1 MQRKQFSNEL
11 RKSNPELISKFL
23 SDEFLDNNLIHLLRT
38 YARRNSSNFDYLASQ
53 FAEILS
59 NGINAGLEREN
70 EAWHAIEMVMSSQS
84 YKSKKDDHEFFVST
98 WKSFSILIPD
108 FELFNRHCVAVQNA
122 YLRFEKYF
130 TTQRNKL
137 HNKDSWFTS
146 ITNYDWWLKV
156 DEFYKLRHGIKDDV
170 G

>member
-1 MQRKQFSNEL
+1 MQRKQFEINKVDAVSVV
-11 RKSNPELISKFL
+11 
-23 SDEFLDNNLIHLLRT
+23 EFMKHHNIDHNIIYLLRY
-38 YARRNSSNFDYLASQ
+38 YASENSSNFEYLASQ

-59 NGINAGLEREN
+59 NGINAGREREN
-70 EAWHAIEMVMSSQS
+70 KAWNAIEMVISSQS

-108 FELFNRHCVAVQNA
+108 FKLFDRHCDAVQNA

-130 TTQRNKL
+130 ATKRNQL

-146 ITNYDWWLKV
+146 ITNYEWWLKV
-156 DEFYKLRHGIKDDV
+156 DEFYKLRHE
-170 G
+170 

>member
-1 MQRKQFSNEL
+1 MQRKQFSSDPSKINL
-11 RKSNPELISKFL
+11 DLIEKFL
-23 SDEFLDNNLIHLLRT
+23 NDKYVDNNIIRLLRA
-38 YARRNSSNFDYLASQ
+38 YVYKNSSNFEYLASQ

-59 NGINAGLEREN
+59 SGINAGREREN
-70 EAWHAIEMVMSSQS
+70 EAWNAIEMVMSSQS

-108 FELFNRHCVAVQNA
+108 FELFNRHCVAVKEA

-130 TTQRNKL
+130 ALCRNKL

-146 ITNYDWWLKV
+146 ITNYEWWLKV
-156 DEFYKLRHGIKDDV
+156 DEFYKLRHE
-170 G
+170 